1 MAQDVL
7 ADKDKIVVIG
17 GSAGSLPVIMH
28 TIKHLRPE
36 LRIPVVI
43 VLHRKN
49 DFESSLSNLMGLKTK
64 LHVREADDKDP
75 IIPGII
81 YLAPPDYHL
90 LIEMNRHF
98 SLDDS
103 EKVHFSR
110 PSIDVT
116 FQTAADAYG
125 RGTAAILL
133 SGANADG
140 VDGLA
145 TIKKAKG
152 TIAVQDPMDAQVP
165 YMPQMALNAM
175 SISHVLSADGIADFI
190 NSLQTG

>member
-7 ADKDKIVVIG
+7 TDRNKIVVIG
-17 GSAGSLPVIMH
+17 GSAGSLQVIMH
-28 TIKHLRPE
+28 VVKHLRPD

-49 DFESSLSNLMGLKTK
+49 DFESSLSNLMGLRTK
-64 LHVREADDKDP
+64 LVVQEADDKDP

-90 LIEMNRHF
+90 LIETDRHF

-125 RGTAAILL
+125 RGATAILL

-140 VDGLA
+140 VDGLM
-145 TIKKAKG
+145 TIKKSKG
-152 TIAVQDPMDAQVP
+152 TIVVQDPQDAQVP

-175 SISHVLSADGIADFI
+175 SVPNVLPAAEIADFI
-190 NSLQTG
+190 NNL